1 MTTNRKINRRKF
13 IVKTGKAS
21 LAAAVTGTVG
31 WLFHNRASTSF
42 QKLMVF
48 QNSFQVPVDVT
59 LPKVTL
65 ARSENHIT
73 ALNLALDGIGGIKR
87 FIKPGEKVVIKP
99 NVGWDRTPEQAANS
113 NPILIGEL
121 TRLCF
126 SAGASQVVVTDV
138 TCNHAPRC
146 FIRSGIRSEV
156 EKAGGKIIL
165 PRDQDFVKT
174 DLGGKILSV
183 WPVLRHFMECDKLIN
198 VPIVKDHTL
207 STCTIGM
214 KNLYG
219 ILGGRRN
226 QLHQEIDQSIVDL
239 AQYCTPTL
247 TVVDAT
253 RILLRGGP
261 TGGSLDDVA
270 IENSVIC
277 ATDQVA
283 ADARGVQFLGISA
296 DKIGHIKLAHQAGL
310 GEIDYNLAG
319 YHEISP

>member
-1 MTTNRKINRRKF
+1 MTTDRKINRRKF
-13 IVKTGKAS
+13 IIRTGKAS
-21 LAAAVTGTVG
+21 LIAAASGGAG

-42 QKLMVF
+42 QKLMVYQNNF
-48 QNSFQVPVDVT
+48 QIPADPT

-65 ARSENHIT
+65 ARSEDHLA
-73 ALNLALDGIGGIKR
+73 ALNMALGAIGGIKR
-87 FIKPGEKVVIKP
+87 FVKPGEKVVIKP

-113 NPILIGEL
+113 NPHLIGEL
-121 TRLCF
+121 TRMCL

-138 TCNHAPRC
+138 TCNYAPRC
-146 FIRSGIRSEV
+146 FIRSGIRETV

-165 PRDQDFVKT
+165 ARDQDFVKT
-174 DLGGKILSV
+174 DLGGEILSV

-226 QLHQEIDQSIVDL
+226 QLHQALDQSIVDL
-239 AQYCTPTL
+239 ARFCTPTL

-253 RILLRGGP
+253 RVLLRGGP

-270 IENSVIC
+270 IENVVIC
-277 ATDQVA
+277 GTDQVA
-283 ADARGVQFLGISA
+283 ADARGVEFLGLSA

-319 YHEISP
+319 YHEVSA